1 MVVLYRSWKLFIINF
16 FQHLFDTLS
25 ILCVQCVHDAT
36 FLYIMQQDAFKNGI
50 WIVFISATL
59 NLRFM
64 GKTNK
69 SLKTSND
76 RSQFLFCSAIQFCCC
91 SKSAKWVFEVHPYL
105 NSTLAMF
112 AIWLFDLAPVLSSC
126 KAKEKK
132 KWWEAVSRGDIVKML
147 LCHFTT
153 PPL

>member
-1 MVVLYRSWKLFIINF
+1 MEWWTDWQNSIVVLCRSWKHLIINF
-16 FQHLFDTLS
+16 QHLSDTLS
-25 ILCVQCVHDAT
+25 NLCVHDAT

-76 RSQFLFCSAIQFCCC
+76 RSQFLFCSAIQFRCC

-105 NSTLAMF
+105 NSTSAML

-132 KWWEAVSRGDIVKML
+132 MMRSSIKGRHD
-147 LCHFTT
+147 
-153 PPL
+153 